1 MSFGS
6 GLTLLS
12 VLGKMLRLVEEE
24 ADFSRFPLFHYFRS
38 TWLIDSLSVW
48 AKSFFYLPDLMSSS
62 RKFSKSSRPKWRMF
76 KKCLRSFL
84 PWTGQGRKVL
94 FSILAKDTKSCE
106 WLLWFN
112 DNIHILNVFMKSYIG
127 SEEEKYEKNEEL
139 IKSRDTVALALPT
152 WHDKY
157 VWVWSGF
164 HV

>member
-1 MSFGS
+1 MDLCLLIQDSLCWVCSAKCFVLWRRRLIFQGFHSFTI
-6 GLTLLS
+6 LQ
-12 VLGKMLRLVEEE
+12 VL
-24 ADFSRFPLFHYFRS
+24 DY
-38 TWLIDSLSVW
+38 LSVW

-76 KKCLRSFL
+76 KICLRSFL

-112 DNIHILNVFMKSYIG
+112 DNIHILNLFMKSYIG

-139 IKSRDTVALALPT
+139 I
-152 WHDKY
+152 
-157 VWVWSGF
+157 
-164 HV
+164 